1 MRLRLILLALSLCAA
16 AFAANLDPVFT
27 ETQAPTGRIV
37 IKFAESSGLELRQ
50 TGLQGLDAQEF
61 EARLASL
68 IPGYTLERRFTQ
80 AWDELEAH
88 RSMALSRGA
97 KDLPD
102 LNGYATLSGAIGDRK
117 ALLQVLR
124 RLKADPALE
133 TAFLEPVAVP
143 AALGFDAFTGAG
155 PDMSRG
161 GSGDRSD
168 TPNFISEQGYL
179 NAPPEGVNAWAVEDS
194 TGADGATVQVVDVEG
209 AWLWSHEDLP
219 APVVE
224 LGGQID
230 NLGWRNH
237 GTAVIGEVR
246 GDDNGY
252 GVRGIA
258 PATAVGGSSIAEQWT
273 SQAIYNAALELNPG
287 DIIIIELHA
296 PGPNATG
303 EGQIGYVCME
313 YWQDNFDAI
322 QMAAALGMIV
332 CEAAGNGGED
342 LDDPVYQGF
351 FDRSQRDSGA
361 IMCGAS
367 VGSNLDPA
375 SFTNYGSR
383 VDLHGWGY
391 DVATTGYGYLY
402 GGDTLPEEFW
412 YTSGF
417 NGTSSATPI
426 VAGSVAALQGMAK
439 ARWGFPLDAKLARD
453 LFVATGTPQE
463 EPETHIG
470 PRPDILAA
478 WQLAL
483 NGIGELIGT
492 VTDSETGDPIEG
504 AKVYVTETASFD
516 FADAAGSFRI
526 ALPAGFYNLEFS
538 AGIFYQSSTSM
549 VLLSDD
555 AVTVVNEILDP
566 MPTLTLA
573 GYVDRSGGQDAEGVR
588 VRATNIDL
596 NDQWTDEDGYY
607 EFTGVPVDTSITLL
621 IDSLPGHNVVGRFAS
636 TYAPE
641 GTTLINHDFL
651 SSDVINFEA
660 DDAGFTAD
668 SLWTWGTPLG
678 DAGPSSGFS
687 GDKCWGVGM
696 TENYPDDSSAW
707 LTSPSFDL
715 GITDIVAFY
724 FSMHFWSDTESGFD
738 GARVEFWSYVT
749 GEWQERAPLE
759 GYSDPSLSGID
770 YKPGWS
776 GVTEG
781 WRGTVFDITDIISS
795 DVRVR
800 IAFGSDGGVN
810 GPGFWIDDL
819 NFYSIAWPT
828 DVESP
833 SAAPRMAVYPNPFNP
848 QATLYFSLPEASA
861 LQIAIYDL
869 EGRRVRQLADGK
881 FDAGDHN
888 IEWRGR
894 DEQGRSVASG
904 VYFAQVL
911 GPDIKM
917 RTKLVLLR

>member
-1 MRLRLILLALSLCAA
+1 MRLRLALIILALCAV
-16 AFAANLDPVFT
+16 AFAAELDPAFT

-37 IKFAESSGLELRQ
+37 IKFAESANLELRQ
-50 TGLQGLDAQEF
+50 TGLQGM
-61 EARLASL
+61 EAADFGRRLEGL
-68 IPGYTLERRFTQ
+68 IPGHRLERRFSQT
-80 AWDELEAH
+80 WDEVLAQ
-88 RSMALSRGA
+88 RSLALSRGA
-97 KDLPD
+97 QDLPD
-102 LNGYATLSGAIGDRK
+102 LNLYATLSGAHGERK

-124 RLKADPALE
+124 ELRADPAVE

-143 AALGFDAFTGAG
+143 AALGFDAFTGAV
-155 PDMSRG
+155 PEMVKG
-161 GSGDRSD
+161 GYGDRSD
-168 TPNFISEQGYL
+168 TPDFTSEQGYL
-179 NAPPEGVNAWAVEDS
+179 NAPPEGVNAWVVEDS

-219 APVVE
+219 TPVIE

-230 NLGWRNH
+230 NLSWRNH
-237 GTAVIGEVR
+237 GTAVVGEVR
-246 GDDNGY
+246 GDDNAY

-273 SQAIYNAALELNPG
+273 SQAIYNAAVALNPG

-313 YWQDNFDAI
+313 YWQDNFEAI
-322 QMAAALGMIV
+322 QMATALGVLV

-342 LDDPVYQGF
+342 LDDPVYQGL

-361 IMCGAS
+361 ILCGAS
-367 VGSNLDPA
+367 VGSDLDPA

-391 DVATTGYGYLY
+391 DVTTTGYGYLY

-412 YTSGF
+412 YTYGF

-439 ARWGFPLDAKLARD
+439 ARWGFPLDAKITRD

-483 NGIGELIGT
+483 NGIGELVGT
-492 VTDSETGDPIEG
+492 ITDSETGDPIEG
-504 AKVYVTETASFD
+504 AKVYVAETASFD
-516 FADAAGSFRI
+516 FTDVAGDYRI

-538 AGIFYQSSTSM
+538 AGIFYQSAVSM
-549 VLLSDD
+549 TLISDGEASIVD
-555 AVTVVNEILDP
+555 EALDP
-566 MPTLTLA
+566 VPTLTLA
-573 GYVDRSGGQDAEGVR
+573 GYVERSGGHDAEGVR

-596 NDQWTDEDGYY
+596 SDQWTDVDGYY

-621 IDSLPGHNVVGRFAS
+621 IDSLPGHNAVARFAS
-636 TYAPE
+636 THAPE
-641 GTTLINHDFL
+641 GSTLINHDFL
-651 SSDVINFEA
+651 FSDVMNFEA
-660 DDAGFTAD
+660 DDAGFVAD
-668 SLWTWGTPLG
+668 SLWAWGTPLG
-678 DAGPSSGFS
+678 DAGPSAGFS

-696 TENYPDDSSAW
+696 TDNYPDDSFAW
-707 LTSPSFDL
+707 LTSPSYDL
-715 GITDIVAFY
+715 GITDIVAVF
-724 FSMHFWSDTESGFD
+724 FSMHFWSDTEGGFD
-738 GARVEFWSYVT
+738 GARVEFYSYVT

-759 GYSDPSLSGID
+759 GYSDPSLSGIG

-776 GVTEG
+776 GVTGG
-781 WRGTVFDITDIISS
+781 WQGTVFEVTDLMSS
-795 DVRVR
+795 DLRVR
-800 IAFGSDGGVN
+800 IGFGSDGGVN

-819 NFYSIAWPT
+819 NFYVIGWPT

-833 SAAPRMAVYPNPFNP
+833 VASPHMAVYPNPFNP

-861 LQIAIYDL
+861 LEIAIYDL
-869 EGRRVRQLADGK
+869 EGRRVKQLADGK

-904 VYFAQVL
+904 VYFAQIL

>member
-1 MRLRLILLALSLCAA
+1 MRFRLAILALTLCTL
-16 AFAANLDPVFT
+16 AFAASLDPAYT

-37 IKFAESSGLELRQ
+37 VKFAEDAKLQLRQ
-50 TGLQGLDAQEF
+50 GGLQGPEAGEF
-61 EARLASL
+61 QARLASML
-68 IPGYTLERRFTQ
+68 PGYLLERRFSQ
-80 AWDELEAH
+80 SWGEIEAQRLIAID
-88 RSMALSRGA
+88 RSVQN
-97 KDLPD
+97 LPD
-102 LNGYATLSGAIGDRK
+102 LNTYATLSGASGDRK
-117 ALLQVLR
+117 SLLQLLR
-124 RLKADPALE
+124 RLKADPAVE

-143 AALGFDAFTGAG
+143 AALGFDAFTGAV
-155 PDMSRG
+155 PEMAG
-161 GSGDRSD
+161 GTFGDRTD
-168 TPNFISEQGYL
+168 TPDFISEQGYL

-194 TGADGATVQVVDVEG
+194 AGADGATVQVVDVEG

-219 APVVE
+219 TPVVE

-246 GDDNGY
+246 GGDNGY

-258 PATAVGGSSIAEQWT
+258 PATEVGGSSIAEQWT
-273 SQAIYNAALELNPG
+273 SQAIYNAALALNPG

-303 EGQIGYVCME
+303 EGQVGYVCME

-322 QMAAALGMIV
+322 QMAAALGILV

-361 IMCGAS
+361 ILCGAS
-367 VGSNLDPA
+367 VGSDLDPA

-391 DVATTGYGYLY
+391 NVATTGYGYLY

-426 VAGSVAALQGMAK
+426 VAGSVAALQGLAK

-453 LFVATGTPQE
+453 LLVVTGTPQW

-470 PRPDILAA
+470 PRPDIFAA

-483 NGIGELIGT
+483 NGIGELVGT

-504 AKVYVTETASFD
+504 AKVYVAETASFD
-516 FADAAGSFRI
+516 YADAAGEYRI
-526 ALPAGFYNLEFS
+526 ALPTGFYNLEFS
-538 AGIFYQSSTSM
+538 AGIFYQTAASPVLINDGLPST
-549 VLLSDD
+549 
-555 AVTVVNEILDP
+555 VNAALDP
-566 MPTLTLA
+566 TPTLTLA
-573 GYVDRSGGQDAEGVR
+573 GYVERSGGHDASGVR

-596 NDQWTDEDGYY
+596 NDQWTDGDGYY
-607 EFTGVPVDTSITLL
+607 EFVGVPVDTSITLL
-621 IDSLPGHNVVGRFAS
+621 IDSLPGHNAVGRIAS

-641 GTTLINHDFL
+641 GTTVTHYDFL
-651 SSDVINFEA
+651 SSDVMNFEA
-660 DDAGFTAD
+660 NGAGFTAD
-668 SLWTWGTPLG
+668 SLWAWGAPLG
-678 DAGPSSGFS
+678 DTGPATGFS

-696 TENYPDDSSAW
+696 DGDYPDNSFAW
-707 LTSPSFDL
+707 LTSPSYDL
-715 GITDIVAFY
+715 AISDIVAAY
-724 FSMHFWSDTESGFD
+724 FSMHFWSETESGFD

-749 GEWQERAPLE
+749 GEWQERAPME
-759 GYSDPSLSGID
+759 GYRDFSLSGIG

-776 GVTEG
+776 GVTDG
-781 WRGTVFDITDIISS
+781 WQGTVFDISDLLSS

-819 NFYSIAWPT
+819 NFYFIGWPT

-833 SAAPRMAVYPNPFNP
+833 DAASLRMAVYPNPFNP
-848 QATLYFSLPEASA
+848 KTTLYFDLLEAGPVE
-861 LQIAIYDL
+861 IAVYDL
-869 EGRRVRQLADGK
+869 EGRLVERLADEVY
-881 FDAGDHN
+881 DAGEHRL
-888 IEWRGR
+888 EWNADGI
-894 DEQGRSVASG
+894 ASG
-904 VYFAQVL
+904 VYFLRLVSEQSERRS
-911 GPDIKM
+911 K
-917 RTKLVLLR
+917 VLLLK